1 MTPPLLAL
9 HQVDKRFSSNDT
21 LALQG
26 VDLAVERGEFLS
38 VLGASGCGKSTLLRL
53 LAGLDAPSAGRID
66 RAGVSDQPGDTGF
79 VFQQPTLMPWARVAA
94 NVALPLRLQHLPQAE
109 IDAAVPPALAA
120 VGLSAFAG
128 SFPRELSGGMQMRV
142 SIARA
147 LITRPAL
154 LLLDEPFAALDEL
167 TRFKLNQDLLAL
179 WQRDRFT
186 AVFVTHSVYEAVFLS
201 RRIVVLAPHP
211 GRVAEQ
217 IEIDV
222 PYPRDEQFRATPAFA
237 ALCVRVSQAL
247 ARASVG
253 AAA

>member
-9 HQVDKRFSSNDT
+9 HQVDKRFPNDT

-26 VDLAVERGEFLS
+26 LDLAVERGEFVS

-53 LAGLDAPSAGRID
+53 LAGLETPSAGRIA
-66 RAGVSDQPGDTGF
+66 RAGVSDQPGSTGF
-79 VFQQPTLMPWARVAA
+79 VFQQPTLMPWARVAD
-94 NVALPLRLQHLPQAE
+94 NVALPLRLKRTPRAD
-109 IDAAVPPALAA
+109 IDTAVPPALAA
-120 VGLSAFAG
+120 VGLSAFAA

-179 WQRDRFT
+179 WQRDHFT

-201 RRIVVLAPHP
+201 QRIVVLAPHP

-217 IEIDV
+217 IEIDA
-222 PYPRDEQFRATPAFA
+222 PYPRAEGFRATPEFA
-237 ALCVRVSQAL
+237 AACIRVSQAL
-247 ARASVG
+247 AHASAG
-253 AAA
+253 ATT